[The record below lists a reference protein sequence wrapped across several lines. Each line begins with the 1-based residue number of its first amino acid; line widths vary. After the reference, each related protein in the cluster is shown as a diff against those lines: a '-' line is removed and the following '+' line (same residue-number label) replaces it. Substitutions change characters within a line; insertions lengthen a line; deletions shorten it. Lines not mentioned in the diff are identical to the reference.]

1 MDCLKY
7 VIFLVYLV
15 KQLNDIGKLELIES
29 LLDSPIIYDKELDF
43 DIYYDAVF
51 TAIDNIFEYS
61 TRRYYENNCF
71 ELTVLSDKVMVDYYI
86 LAGEF
91 GKQRGI
97 SDKENPYIIDA
108 MREAERHFKFS
119 YDLSWLIYG
128 YTEPKR
134 PFHSRLAIIIYDGGD
149 IDMIGVAIGV
159 AAMYKFFQ
167 DKCSELRGLLSKEAF
182 AA

>member
-97 SDKENPYIIDA
+97 SYKKNPYIIDA
-108 MREAERHFKFS
+108 RREAERHFIFS
-119 YDLSWLIYG
+119 YSLSYRIHG
-128 YTEPKR
+128 HIEPKR
-134 PFHSRLAIIIYDGGD
+134 PFHSRLTIIVYDEGD
-149 IDMIGVAIGV
+149 VDMIGVAIGI

-167 DKCSELRGLLSKEAF
+167 NKCSELRELLSKEA
-182 AA
+182 AAA